1 MVSSL
6 YSYGA
11 NLGPPKPSP
20 IFDDS
25 FLEAMPDGAVF
36 YVNLRDVNGRC
47 VPGWPSAT
55 RHNVTT
61 SARWHPVKP
70 YARVKITIKKRK
82 EPDDMKVSPEQCNA
96 AEIGYTFG
104 RHLAILN
111 PTWVEARDVEAKA
124 RSILMDLGLER
135 LPSALVDRFAAAIR
149 NGFDDVIKS
158 EDILR
163 NLRRSQA
170 QTVRK

>member
-1 MVSSL
+1 
-6 YSYGA
+6 
-11 NLGPPKPSP
+11 
-20 IFDDS
+20 
-25 FLEAMPDGAVF
+25 
-36 YVNLRDVNGRC
+36 
-47 VPGWPSAT
+47 
-55 RHNVTT
+55 
-61 SARWHPVKP
+61 
-70 YARVKITIKKRK
+70 
-82 EPDDMKVSPEQCNA
+82 MKAAIEQCNA

-135 LPSALVDRFAAAIR
+135 LPSALVDRFSAAIR